1 MQRASAGLLLLL
13 ASCVSTRDAAP
24 LPTPAEVVA
33 TLAPR
38 ALEVPPLGALT
49 RTVSG
54 ASPEAQAW
62 FDQGLRYLWGFNQ
75 DQAGAC
81 FARAAQASP
90 ECAMAWWGIAHVFS
104 VDVNNDSVSPEEA
117 AWAHVAAVEATRLA
131 PGATALEQALVA
143 AAATRT
149 PASIPVDRDPLD
161 EAYAEA
167 MGAAAATFPDDAGV
181 QALHA
186 ESLMLLQPWEYWTW
200 DGAPLGRAR
209 EIEELLEAAI
219 ALDPEHPGAHHLYI
233 HIVEASSDPYQGV
246 ASADALGRLMP
257 GSGHLIHMPSHIYAN
272 VGRYEDA
279 VEVNVEASALDAAY
293 FEAYAQPSF
302 YLNYYVHN
310 LHFVAYAAMMDGRA
324 ALAMEYV
331 QRMEDA
337 LPEELHR
344 AFAPFIDGHFA
355 IRTHALMR
363 FGRWEELL
371 AEAEPAEWRHS
382 SRAFRLYGRAVA
394 LANLGR
400 TGEARAELAAFDAA
414 RAEVPEGWK
423 ISFNPADVVLG
434 LAREVAEAEIRWRE
448 GDAAGALEQLEAAT
462 LVERELVYTEPPA
475 WSLPVRHVIGAI
487 QVATGDGA
495 AAESTYRRD
504 LAKLPGNG
512 WSLVGLQQALSLQGR
527 EGEAQDLQPAIDR
540 AWARA
545 DEQAPAS
552 CYCGVAVSQ

>member
-1 MQRASAGLLLLL
+1 MRASA
-13 ASCVSTRDAAP
+13 
-24 LPTPAEVVA
+24 
-33 TLAPR
+33 
-38 ALEVPPLGALT
+38 GALT
-49 RTVSG
+49 RTVGG

-143 AAATRT
+143 APPTRT
-149 PASIPVDRDPLD
+149 PARSPRPRPLD

-167 MGAAAATFPDDAGV
+167 AGAAAATFPDDAGV

-186 ESLMLLQPWEYWTW
+186 ESFMLLQPWEYWTW
-200 DGAPLGRAR
+200 DGARSGARGDRGAARGRDR
-209 EIEELLEAAI
+209 
-219 ALDPEHPGAHHLYI
+219 PRPGAPRAHHLYI
-233 HIVEASSDPYQGV
+233 HIVEASSDPYQGRV
-246 ASADALGRLMP
+246 GGRSRAADAGQR
-257 GSGHLIHMPSHIYAN
+257 HLIHMPSHIYAN

-400 TGEARAELAAFDAA
+400 TGEARAGLAAFDAA

-434 LAREVAEAEIRWRE
+434 RARGRRGRDPLARGGRRRSPR
-448 GDAAGALEQLEAAT
+448 AARAAT
-462 LVERELVYTEPPA
+462 LGRELVYTEPPPGRCRCA
-475 WSLPVRHVIGAI
+475 TSSARSRSRRATRPRPSPPTGATWRSCR
-487 QVATGDGA
+487 ATAGA
-495 AAESTYRRD
+495 SWAYSRRS
-504 LAKLPGNG
+504 PSRG
-512 WSLVGLQQALSLQGR
+512 
-527 EGEAQDLQPAIDR
+527 
-540 AWARA
+540 ARA
-545 DEQAPAS
+545 RRRISSPPSTGPGHAPTSRPPRAATAAS
-552 CYCGVAVSQ
+552 R